1 MDGDTEDVWPLTDQG
16 VTDWEFVFED
26 PYGGFIPLVEMAN
39 TPFVM
44 KDCATVII
52 QQLFTRDD
60 DAMNIMKFI
69 IALNDII
76 PNDKEMGLDKD
87 VLAAMRSD
95 ITALLRRIKR
105 DRLKKA
111 EIFLRRKAETDKERR
126 TRAFPVTFESPEMP

>member
-1 MDGDTEDVWPLTDQG
+1 MEGGDGNEWPRTDQG

-26 PYGGFIPLVEMAN
+26 DQDGFIALVEMAK

-44 KDCATVII
+44 KDCTTVII
-52 QQLFTRDD
+52 QELFTRDD

-76 PNDKEMGLDKD
+76 PDDKELSQNTDE
-87 VLAAMRSD
+87 LAAMRLGIS
-95 ITALLRRIKR
+95 ALLRRIKQ

-111 EIFLRRKAETDKERR
+111 AIFLQQKKQTEKDRRSKA
-126 TRAFPVTFESPEMP
+126 